1 MSVNHQSLIVKHG
14 DEMEYIGEDLLA
26 RAVHTNTPVTAG
38 SHPQPF
44 QSTRSQALWVK
55 SDPDSSNA
63 YKALNEGKIKYYDF
77 ACNNLHF
84 SINIEI
90 RSS

>member
-1 MSVNHQSLIVKHG
+1 
-14 DEMEYIGEDLLA
+14 MEYIGEDLLVH
-26 RAVHTNTPVTAG
+26 AVHTNTPVTAG

-44 QSTRSQALWVK
+44 QSTRFQAMWVK

-77 ACNNLHF
+77 ACKYLIISTF
-84 SINIEI
+84 LSI
-90 RSS
+90 